1 MFHNSTYIHGFLPLF
16 HLRILLKICN
26 CLKSRSKETRDVARE
41 TVIKM
46 TQSLGPSYVPYVVKE
61 MKDALTKGYQVWIRM
76 CACMC
81 ACVRVCRRVCVCAC
95 MCACM
100 HVFQV
105 SVATAL
111 VC

>member
-1 MFHNSTYIHGFLPLF
+1 MFHNSIYIHGFLPLF

-76 CACMC
+76 CACMR
-81 ACVRVCRRVCVCAC
+81 ACVRACRRVCVRAC

-111 VC
+111 VR

>member
-1 MFHNSTYIHGFLPLF
+1 M
-16 HLRILLKICN
+16 
-26 CLKSRSKETRDVARE
+26 ARE

-61 MKDALTKGYQVWIRM
+61 MKDALTKGYQVW
-76 CACMC
+76 MC
-81 ACVRVCRRVCVCAC
+81 ACVHACV
-95 MCACM
+95 

>member
-1 MFHNSTYIHGFLPLF
+1 MFHNSIYIHGFLPLF

-61 MKDALTKGYQVWIRM
+61 MKDALTKGYQVWIHM
-76 CACMC
+76 CACMR
-81 ACVRVCRRVCVCAC
+81 ACVRACRRACVCVCV
-95 MCACM
+95 